1 MKSIL
6 INPFDRTISE
16 VEYSGNYQQ
25 IYDLIDCETY
35 DCARI
40 NKHGDAIFVDD
51 EGLISEKP
59 QAFFLHEDYPQ
70 PLAGKG
76 LVLGCRASDGE
87 TIAPTTTIG
96 EVAAKVRWVVPIR
109 INGEVTWLPAEFLDM
124 GLLKEEA

>member
-1 MKSIL
+1 MLALL
-6 INPFDRTISE
+6 IDPFTRTITE

-25 IYDLIDCETY
+25 IYDLIDCQTY

-59 QAFFLHEDYPQ
+59 QAFFLHKDYPQ

-76 LVLGCRASDGE
+76 LVLGCDDEGE
-87 TIAPTTTIG
+87 SVAPHTTLD
-96 EVAAKVRWVVPIR
+96 EVTAAVQWVVPVR
-109 INGEVTWLPAEFLDM
+109 INGELAWLPSEMFDA
-124 GLLKEEA
+124 KETA